1 MNPPSATAL
10 VTGASRGIGLA
21 VAIELARRGLDVV
34 ATVRSAD
41 GEAALADAGASARVG
56 DQISV
61 VTVDV
66 TDPETYVVPEG
77 LTVLVNNA
85 GYDADHMPLE
95 FADIDEWRSMFETN
109 LFGIAQLTSAAIPSL
124 RANAPSVVAMITS
137 SSILTPVP
145 FYAGYRASKAAASA
159 LCDSLRVELA
169 PFGVRVVEILPG
181 PVDTDMFA
189 ASLEPPE
196 AARCEDYR
204 DMALRG
210 AELKAESADPMLEP
224 VGTAASAIIDAVL
237 APDGPMRYS
246 CDPLGTGL
254 LDMWRGTDDETLYG
268 YVADSLLAPRPEP

>member
-1 MNPPSATAL
+1 MDHSGTAL

-34 ATVRSAD
+34 ASVRSAD
-41 GEAALADAGASARVG
+41 GEAVLTEAGASAGVG
-56 DQISV
+56 SRISV
-61 VTVDV
+61 VTMDV
-66 TDPETYVVPEG
+66 TDPESYVVPED

-85 GYDADHMPLE
+85 GYDADHLPLE
-95 FADIDEWRSMFETN
+95 FADIDEWRSMFEAN
-109 LFGIAQLTSAAIPSL
+109 LFGMAQLTSAAIPAL
-124 RANAPSVVAMITS
+124 RANAPSVVATVTS

-159 LCDSLRVELA
+159 LCDSLRIELA

-189 ASLEPPE
+189 ASLESPE

-204 DMALRG
+204 PMALRG

-224 VGTAASAIIDAVL
+224 VGKAASAIADAVL

-246 CDPLGTGL
+246 CDPLGIGL

-268 YVADSLLAPRPEP
+268 YVADSLLGPGPER